1 MKTES
6 LIQERRDES
15 SRDSH
20 PKQNEPKRFGL
31 KEFLI
36 FSYIAP
42 LFLVFV
48 YYLSPH
54 LQTAMLFVTMYVL
67 FFGMIVGTMGTIITL
82 MASSAVWAFSRKS
95 VEDKRKDQI
104 VLMKMLTTFVAIS
117 AGPPLI
123 AFALIMCLTWATS

>member
-67 FFGMIVGTMGTIITL
+67 FFGMIDRWDDGDDHHPDG
-82 MASSAVWAFSRKS
+82 
-95 VEDKRKDQI
+95 
-104 VLMKMLTTFVAIS
+104 VLGGLGVLAKVRRGQA
-117 AGPPLI
+117 
-123 AFALIMCLTWATS
+123 